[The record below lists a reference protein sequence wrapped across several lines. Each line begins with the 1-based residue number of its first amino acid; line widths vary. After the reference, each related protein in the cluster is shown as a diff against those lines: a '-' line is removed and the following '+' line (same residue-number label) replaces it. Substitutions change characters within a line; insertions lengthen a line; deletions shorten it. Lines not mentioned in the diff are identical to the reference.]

1 MRMRPSKMALFS
13 SFQSLLLFSVD
24 GPKRFNNATRGGG
37 FRVEN
42 GGKSLCANKKRILV
56 NED

>member
-24 GPKRFNNATRGGG
+24 RPKRFNNATCGGG

-42 GGKSLCANKKRILV
+42 GKSLFSNKKRILV
-56 NED
+56 NGD

>member
-24 GPKRFNNATRGGG
+24 RPKRFNNATCGGG

-42 GGKSLCANKKRILV
+42 GGKSLFSNKKRILV
-56 NED
+56 NGD

>member
-1 MRMRPSKMALFS
+1 MRMRASKMALFS

-24 GPKRFNNATRGGG
+24 GPKRFNNATCGGG

-42 GGKSLCANKKRILV
+42 GGENLCFRTKNGHS
-56 NED
+56 